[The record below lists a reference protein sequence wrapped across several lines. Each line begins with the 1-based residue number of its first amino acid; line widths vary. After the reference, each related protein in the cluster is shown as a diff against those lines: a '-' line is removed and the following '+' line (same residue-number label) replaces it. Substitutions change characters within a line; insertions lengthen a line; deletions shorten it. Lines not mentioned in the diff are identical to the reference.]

1 MGWTAPA
8 AKLMHW
14 SLRCCL
20 TDGLDSPCRVT
31 DALVAPKGLWELP
44 AHQLVRGPLPTH
56 QLATHTDV
64 SARAVTGR
72 SDISQGHGRPGITHS
87 PRKERHTYADPTPG
101 FEIRLELGSAR
112 ACRRHPP
119 RRAAPQLG
127 RAAIRAHLC
136 SVGEMC

>member
-56 QLATHTDV
+56 QLATRTDV
-64 SARAVTGR
+64 SGRAVTGG
-72 SDISQGHGRPGITHS
+72 SDISQGHRSEERRVG
-87 PRKERHTYADPTPG
+87 KECVST
-101 FEIRLELGSAR
+101 
-112 ACRRHPP
+112 CRSRWS
-119 RRAAPQLG
+119 LY
-127 RAAIRAHLC
+127 I
-136 SVGEMC
+136 

>member
-1 MGWTAPA
+1 MGWTSPA

-56 QLATHTDV
+56 QLATRTDV
-64 SARAVTGR
+64 SGRAVTGR
-72 SDISQGHGRPGITHS
+72 SDISQGHGRPGLTHTT
-87 PRKERHTYADPTPG
+87 RTGRLDLDDPTLG
-101 FEIRLELGSAR
+101 FEVSLEFG
-112 ACRRHPP
+112 PEI
-119 RRAAPQLG
+119 G
-127 RAAIRAHLC
+127 
-136 SVGEMC
+136 